1 MLISISRM
9 RQNWSRTFLKISIFT
24 IFHEFQHF
32 LKFSIISR
40 LRPQPNPYH
49 HLDLALKFPVW
60 ASIPENL
67 GSRPQSCQILRPM
80 ECIWSGTDGIW
91 KHLEASGGIC
101 MVSAHKS
108 SATLERNAKVSFKC
122 WFYYGFWRWH
132 QRWWKIYSN
141 FCSPPARTV
150 WWTRQGPFIKTVR
163 TPSV

>member
-1 MLISISRM
+1 MFPDVRDC
-9 RQNWSRTFLKISIFT
+9 WSTW
-24 IFHEFQHF
+24 FQHANTDVPDAANLLPDMF
-32 LKFSIISR
+32 ENIFVLRFSVVSKTPLFSIISR

-80 ECIWSGTDGIW
+80 EGIWSGTDGIW

-108 SATLERNAKVSFKC
+108 SATLERNAKVPLKC
-122 WFYYGFWRWH
+122 
-132 QRWWKIYSN
+132 
-141 FCSPPARTV
+141 
-150 WWTRQGPFIKTVR
+150 
-163 TPSV
+163 